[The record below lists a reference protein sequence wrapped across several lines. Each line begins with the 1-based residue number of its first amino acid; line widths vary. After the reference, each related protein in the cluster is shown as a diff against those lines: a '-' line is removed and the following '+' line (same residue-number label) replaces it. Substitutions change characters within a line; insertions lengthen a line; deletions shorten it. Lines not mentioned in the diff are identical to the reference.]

1 LLGADELP
9 QPHHFL
15 VKRLQTGG
23 SLAADEVEA
32 LRTIIRPRGQVSRH
46 NDIVREGT
54 STDYCTLILS
64 GLACRYKLL
73 PDGARQIHA
82 FKMPGDV
89 PDLYAFILGF
99 TDHAIGALT
108 SCEVAGISHDEL
120 EQITRRFP
128 NIARALWRESLIDAA
143 IAREW
148 LTGLGRRDAYARV
161 AHLIC
166 EQYHRMKAVELA
178 QKDILEFPVTQAEIA
193 DALGLSTVH
202 VNRTM
207 KSLSRDKLISYH
219 NHSITV
225 LNWQTLQK
233 AAQFDP
239 AYLHSPPRTTRDEIL
254 TRGIHAVGLL
264 STSATN

>member
-1 LLGADELP
+1 
-9 QPHHFL
+9 
-15 VKRLQTGG
+15 
-23 SLAADEVEA
+23 
-32 LRTIIRPRGQVSRH
+32 VSRH

-73 PDGARQIHA
+73 PDGGRQIHA

-166 EQYHRMKAVELA
+166 EQYHRMKAVGLA
-178 QKDILEFPVTQAEIA
+178 QKGMLEFPVRQAEIA

-207 KSLSRDKLISYH
+207 KSLSRDRLISYR
-219 NHSITV
+219 NQSITI
-225 LNWQTLQK
+225 LNWQALQTVG
-233 AAQFDP
+233 QFDP
-239 AYLHSPPRTTRDEIL
+239 AYLHSPDAGSP
-254 TRGIHAVGLL
+254 H
-264 STSATN
+264 

>member
-46 NDIVREGT
+46 NDIVRDGA

-73 PDGARQIHA
+73 PDGGRQIHA

-128 NIARALWRESLIDAA
+128 TL
-143 IAREW
+143 
-148 LTGLGRRDAYARV
+148 
-161 AHLIC
+161 
-166 EQYHRMKAVELA
+166 
-178 QKDILEFPVTQAEIA
+178 P
-193 DALGLSTVH
+193 GLSGG
-202 VNRTM
+202 
-207 KSLSRDKLISYH
+207 
-219 NHSITV
+219 
-225 LNWQTLQK
+225 
-233 AAQFDP
+233 
-239 AYLHSPPRTTRDEIL
+239 SP
-254 TRGIHAVGLL
+254 
-264 STSATN
+264 